1 MIVIFLIGIGAG
13 AATALLFAS
22 VASGSPLSV
31 LLFYLAPLPILL
43 AALGWSHWAALI
55 AAVFASAGLAA
66 VFTSYFFIM
75 FLIGV
80 GLPAWWLGYL
90 TLLARPVE
98 GAPDGLEWYP
108 VGHLVV
114 WAAIL
119 GAGVVVAGMLHFGT
133 DEESFRASLR
143 SFMER
148 MLRGGPRTPTLPTEL
163 PKGADMGR
171 VIDFLVVALPPTA
184 AVVTTITNLLNLWL
198 ASRVARISGR
208 LLRPPS
214 DLASMQFPAY
224 APALIAAAVAVS
236 FIPGLIGSFGTVF
249 TASLLMA
256 YAILGLAVMHA
267 ITRGMA
273 SRPFALGGLYAV
285 LIFFGWPVLILSVLG
300 LADTAF
306 NIRGR
311 VAARSGP
318 SPPGNPKI

>member
-1 MIVIFLIGIGAG
+1 MIQVFLIGIGAG

-43 AALGWSHWAALI
+43 AALGWSHWAGLI
-55 AAVFASAGLAA
+55 AALFASAGLAA
-66 VFTSYFFIM
+66 VFSSYFFLA

-80 GLPAWWLGYL
+80 ALPAWWLGYL
-90 TLLARPVE
+90 ALLARPVE

-119 GAGVVVAGMLHFGT
+119 GASVVIAGMLHFGT
-133 DEESFRASLR
+133 DEESFRATLR
-143 SFMER
+143 NFLER
-148 MLRGGPRTPTLPTEL
+148 MLRGGRTATPPVEL
-163 PKGADMGR
+163 PKGAESGR
-171 VIDFLVVALPPTA
+171 LIDFLVVALPPTA

-285 LIFFGWPVLILSVLG
+285 LIFFGWPVLILSMLG

>member
-1 MIVIFLIGIGAG
+1 MIQVFLIGIGAG

-163 PKGADMGR
+163 PKGADMSR
-171 VIDFLVVALPPTA
+171 VINFLVVALPPTA

-208 LLRPPS
+208 LRRPPS

-285 LIFFGWPVLILSVLG
+285 LIFFGWPVLILSMLG

-318 SPPGNPKI
+318 PPPGNPKI

>member
-1 MIVIFLIGIGAG
+1 MMHVFLIGIGAG

-43 AALGWSHWAALI
+43 AAMGWSHWAGLI
-55 AAVFASAGLAA
+55 AALFASAGLAA
-66 VFTSYFFIM
+66 VFSSYFFLA

-90 TLLARPVE
+90 ALLARPVE

-119 GAGVVVAGMLHFGT
+119 GASVVIAGMLHFGT
-133 DEESFRASLR
+133 DEESFRATLR
-143 SFMER
+143 SFLER
-148 MLRGGPRTPTLPTEL
+148 LFRSGRTVTPPVEL
-163 PKGADMGR
+163 PKGAESSR
-171 VIDFLVVALPPTA
+171 LIDFLVVALPPTA

-208 LLRPPS
+208 LRRPPS
-214 DLASMQFPAY
+214 DLATMQFPAY
-224 APALIAAAVAVS
+224 APALIATAVAVS
-236 FIPGLIGSFGTVF
+236 FVPGLIGSFGTVF

-285 LIFFGWPVLILSVLG
+285 VLFFGWPVLLLSMVG

-311 VAARSGP
+311 VAGRRGGP
-318 SPPGNPKI
+318 PPNNPTI

>member
-1 MIVIFLIGIGAG
+1 MIQVILIGISAG

-43 AALGWSHWAALI
+43 AAMGWSHWAGLI
-55 AAVFASAGLAA
+55 AALFASAGLAA
-66 VFTSYFFIM
+66 VFSSYFFLA

-90 TLLARPVE
+90 ALLARPVE
-98 GAPDGLEWYP
+98 GAPEGLEWYP

-119 GAGVVVAGMLHFGT
+119 GASVVIAGMLHFGT
-133 DEESFRASLR
+133 DEESFRATLR
-143 SFMER
+143 SFLER
-148 MLRGGPRTPTLPTEL
+148 MFRGGRAATPPVEL
-163 PKGADMGR
+163 PKGAESSR
-171 VIDFLVVALPPTA
+171 LIDFLVVALPPTA

-208 LLRPPS
+208 LRRPPS
-214 DLASMQFPAY
+214 DLATMQFPAY

-236 FIPGLIGSFGTVF
+236 FVPGLIGSCGTVF
-249 TASLLMA
+249 TASFLMA

-285 LIFFGWPVLILSVLG
+285 VLFFGWPVLLLSMLG

-311 VAARSGP
+311 VAGRRGGT
-318 SPPGNPKI
+318 PPNNSSI

>member
-31 LLFYLAPLPILL
+31 VLFYLAPLPILL

-66 VFTSYFFIM
+66 VFSSYFFVM

-133 DEESFRASLR
+133 DEESFRSSLR

-148 MLRGGPRTPTLPTEL
+148 MLRGGTRAPTLPTEL
-163 PKGADMGR
+163 PQGADMGR
-171 VIDFLVVALPPTA
+171 VIDFLVIALPPTA

-208 LLRPPS
+208 LRRPPS

-224 APALIAAAVAVS
+224 APALIATAVAVS
-236 FIPGLIGSFGTVF
+236 FVPGLIGSFGTVF
-249 TASLLMA
+249 TVSILMA

-273 SRPFALGGLYAV
+273 SRPIALGGLYAV
-285 LIFFGWPVLILSVLG
+285 LIFFGWPVLILSMLG

-306 NIRGR
+306 DLRGR
-311 VAARSGP
+311 AARRRGP
-318 SPPGNPKI
+318 PPPNNPPT

>member
-1 MIVIFLIGIGAG
+1 MVQIFLIGIGAG

-31 LLFYLAPLPILL
+31 VLFYLAPLPILL

-66 VFTSYFFIM
+66 VFTSYFFVM

-90 TLLARPVE
+90 TLLARPVD

-133 DEESFRASLR
+133 DEESFRSSLR

-148 MLRGGPRTPTLPTEL
+148 MLRGGTRTPTLPTEL
-163 PKGADMGR
+163 PQGADMGR

-208 LLRPPS
+208 LRRPPS
-214 DLASMQFPAY
+214 DLASMQFPAH

-285 LIFFGWPVLILSVLG
+285 LIFFGWPVLILSMLG

-306 NIRGR
+306 DLRGR
-311 VAARSGP
+311 AARRRGP
-318 SPPGNPKI
+318 PPPNNPTI

>member
-31 LLFYLAPLPILL
+31 VLFYLAPLPILL
-43 AALGWSHWAALI
+43 AALGWSHWAGLI

-66 VFTSYFFIM
+66 VFSSYFFVM

-133 DEESFRASLR
+133 DEESYRSSLR
-143 SFMER
+143 TFMER
-148 MLRGGPRTPTLPTEL
+148 MLRGGTRTPTLPAEL
-163 PKGADMGR
+163 PQGTDMGR

-208 LLRPPS
+208 LRRPPS

-236 FIPGLIGSFGTVF
+236 FIPGLVGSFGTVF

-285 LIFFGWPVLILSVLG
+285 LLFFGWPVLLLSMLG

-306 NIRGR
+306 DLRGR
-311 VAARSGP
+311 AARRRGP
-318 SPPGNPKI
+318 PPPNTPKI